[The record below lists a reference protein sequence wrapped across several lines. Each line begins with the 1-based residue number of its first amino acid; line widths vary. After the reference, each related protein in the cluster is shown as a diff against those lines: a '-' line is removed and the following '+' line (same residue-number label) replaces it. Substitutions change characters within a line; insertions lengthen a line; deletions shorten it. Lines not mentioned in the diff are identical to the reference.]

1 MITNIKIKNFKS
13 LGNIHLDLN
22 NLNII
27 TGANGGGK
35 TSAIQVLLLLRQAY
49 LNHFRN
55 NSLSL
60 KGELTT
66 NLGLVQDIQ
75 YRNAEDDNIK
85 FQLSTKNCGELIWD
99 FNIDDRDAANNYII
113 ASSAPDFNQVMD
125 SNIALF
131 SNANFQY
138 ISADR
143 ITPNSNL
150 GKSPNPID
158 FKQFGRQGEYTVEY
172 LKECGDKSEALIKM
186 VYDDNI
192 PPHPLPLIKQVN
204 FWLSEITSKVDLD
217 IRKVTDL
224 VYELRY
230 KFHNGLSPDS
240 FSAVNSAYG
249 LTSALPI
256 ITALLAAKKGDLV
269 IIENPESDLHPKGQ
283 SKMGELIAR
292 VAQAGVQVIIE
303 THSDHIL
310 NGISVAVHDN
320 LLSNELLNVCFF
332 HKPNG
337 KMNTEMEKIEVAP
350 TGHLQTRHL
359 RHKGIEGFFDQANKD
374 LDIILG
380 YNTVKI

>member
-1 MITNIKIKNFKS
+1 MITNIQIKNFKS

-35 TSAIQVLLLLRQAY
+35 TSVIQVLLLLRQAY

-55 NSLSL
+55 NSLPL

-66 NLGLVQDIQ
+66 NLGLVQDVQ
-75 YRNAEDDNIK
+75 YRNAEDNNIN
-85 FQLSTKNCGELIWD
+85 FQLSTKNCGELTWS

-113 ASSAPDFNQVMD
+113 ASNAPEFNQVMN

-131 SNANFQY
+131 SNDHFQY

-192 PPHPLPLIKQVN
+192 PPHPLSLIKQVN

-230 KFHNGLSPDS
+230 KFYNGLSPDS
-240 FSAVNSAYG
+240 FSAINSAYG
-249 LTSALPI
+249 LTSALPV
-256 ITALLAAKKGDLV
+256 ITALLAAEKGDLV

-292 VAQAGVQVIIE
+292 VAQEGVQVIIE

-310 NGISVAVHDN
+310 NGIRVAVSQTIIENDLIKTYFFYKN
-320 LLSNELLNVCFF
+320 KGQQSSNAISIPIDEFGRMPLL
-332 HKPNG
+332 K
-337 KMNTEMEKIEVAP
+337 
-350 TGHLQTRHL
+350 L
-359 RHKGIEGFFDQANKD
+359 REEGIEGFFDQINKD
-374 LDIILG
+374 YKKIAHA
-380 YNTVKI
+380 VK